1 MAKPGPKPIRYPV
14 HGRMMTRREVAEEFG
29 LAENNIFDWQKRHR
43 HDDGTLATMEET
55 WDHYDAVREGWKPR
69 YPGRSPHVYCVNGE
83 KLTVRD
89 MAERSGISLT
99 YFRVDM
105 ARAGLSPT
113 EEYWRRQKLKAR
125 VAELRILRILKE
137 TQSNGT

>member
-1 MAKPGPKPIRYPV
+1 MGKRGRRPIPYPV
-14 HGRMMTRREVAEEFG
+14 HGRLMTRREVAEEFG
-29 LAENNIFDWQKRHR
+29 LSESNILVWQKRHR
-43 HDDGTLATMEET
+43 HDDGTLATIEET
-55 WDHYDAVREGWKPR
+55 WDHYDAVREGWISR
-69 YPGRSPHVYCVNGE
+69 YPGRSSRVYCVNGE

-89 MAERSGISLT
+89 MAERSGISVT

-113 EEYWRRQKLKAR
+113 EEYWRRQKRKTR

-137 TQSNGT
+137 AQRNGT